1 MSLAIDIDTVVKVCV
16 AGKWHD
22 VKFWNEEEDETVSSF
37 HLDAYEYVTHLDP
50 GEWPPLHTE
59 HGGGEYGICAAGFGF
74 DDEITG
80 LRVSGPLTSI
90 DAVMND
96 PSLSKSRAK
105 ESSVNGSSA

>member
-16 AGKWHD
+16 AGEWYD
-22 VKFWNEEEDETVSSF
+22 VKPWYEGYKTLSSF
-37 HLDAYEYVTHLDP
+37 YIDAYEYVTYLDP
-50 GEWPPLHTE
+50 DEWPTRTE
-59 HGGGEYGICAAGFGF
+59 HGGGDHGICSAGFSF
-74 DDEITG
+74 VDKATG

>member
-59 HGGGEYGICAAGFGF
+59 HGVASTAYVQQ
-74 DDEITG
+74 G
-80 LRVSGPLTSI
+80 LVSLMKLRDLKFRVPLHQ
-90 DAVMND
+90 
-96 PSLSKSRAK
+96 
-105 ESSVNGSSA
+105 